1 MVYMDSAHSI
11 PLEKRMTKL
20 TLEPTLWYLING
32 TSLISYDN
40 DNGYVVDKDNN
51 INDNKTDKDNNNND
65 DNNNIIR
72 N

>member
-1 MVYMDSAHSI
+1 MVYMDPAHPFS
-11 PLEKRMTKL
+11 LEKRMTKL

-40 DNGYVVDKDNN
+40 DNSYVDDKDKN
-51 INDNKTDKDNNNND
+51 INDNKTAKGNNND
-65 DNNNIIR
+65 DNNNIIK